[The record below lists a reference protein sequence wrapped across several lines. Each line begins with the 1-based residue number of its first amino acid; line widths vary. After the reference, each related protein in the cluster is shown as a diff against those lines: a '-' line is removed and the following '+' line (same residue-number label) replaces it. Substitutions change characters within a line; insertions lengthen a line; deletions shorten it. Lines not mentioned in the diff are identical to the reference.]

1 LAALQ
6 QQHRF
11 PQQKTLSSLLGEQTS
26 KDSYAG
32 LHLQNLFAQLDSR
45 GAHSVNRIPQ
55 SLHQEQQLAPNQ
67 PVLQSLSGQSTS
79 NIHHLT
85 GLHRA
90 SLLSKLSW
98 NNSGLSDLFTRS
110 QSLLTNP
117 INSAQMNIA
126 APVSN
131 LESSNNA
138 SMLRVS
144 SLGVGNRA
152 LLDLPSSMAQVQE
165 SSADK
170 NDRKRPAKDF
180 GEKTGSSHHA
190 FKRQR

>member
-1 LAALQ
+1 
-6 QQHRF
+6 
-11 PQQKTLSSLLGEQTS
+11 
-26 KDSYAG
+26 
-32 LHLQNLFAQLDSR
+32 
-45 GAHSVNRIPQ
+45 
-55 SLHQEQQLAPNQ
+55 
-67 PVLQSLSGQSTS
+67 
-79 NIHHLT
+79 
-85 GLHRA
+85 
-90 SLLSKLSW
+90 
-98 NNSGLSDLFTRS
+98 
-110 QSLLTNP
+110 
-117 INSAQMNIA
+117 MNIA